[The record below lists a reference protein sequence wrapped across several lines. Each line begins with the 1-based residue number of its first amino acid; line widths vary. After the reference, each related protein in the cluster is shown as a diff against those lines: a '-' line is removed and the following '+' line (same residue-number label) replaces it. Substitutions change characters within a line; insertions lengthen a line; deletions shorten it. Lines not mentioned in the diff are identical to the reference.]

1 MADTKLNSIVFPGLD
16 NKYIVLST
24 ELLSQMLKDI
34 KINGGIAYKDE
45 LINPTEIKSQ
55 LIGLSDDKNFAS
67 DTGNKT
73 LYAVYNHA
81 TQAAGEAKA
90 YAQQQDKIIL
100 QQAQQDIATTR
111 AQLETAITNN
121 FTTAKKYTD
130 DNVSPIRQ
138 DLNTIDTTVKS
149 QGTAITALDVKTD
162 NTNANLTQV
171 STDLDTAK
179 NNITTI
185 NSNITNLNNSKLD
198 KTALKI
204 ATTEEAGIVKI
215 DGNSI
220 VIQNGVISAVQGGE
234 VPVGTLKCTIKTWTN
249 SET

>member
-34 KINGGIAYKDE
+34 KTNGGIAYKDE
-45 LINPTEIKSQ
+45 LINQTEIKSQ
-55 LIGLSDDKNFAS
+55 LIGSSNDKNFAS

-81 TQAAGEAKA
+81 TQTAGEAKT
-90 YAQQQDKIIL
+90 YAQQQDQMIL
-100 QQAQQDIATTR
+100 QQAQQDIATAR
-111 AQLETAITNN
+111 AQLETAITDNL
-121 FTTAKKYTD
+121 TTAKKYTD
-130 DNVSPIRQ
+130 DNVSPIQQ
-138 DLNTIDTTVKS
+138 DLNTTKATVES
-149 QGTAITALDVKTD
+149 QGTAITALNTKTD
-162 NTNANLTQV
+162 NTNATLTQV

-179 NNITTI
+179 NNIT
-185 NSNITNLNNSKLD
+185 NLSNSKLD